1 MQEERDLVVCAIK
14 DVAGNVKSG
23 IPSVTALFLGSLMR
37 AVSEDEARASNRTI
51 RRRERRKGVTVDF
64 EKKSSIRALG
74 KPFWLGLA
82 VLLCSFPGWSQQPP
96 MDQKAN
102 SAFTD
107 SQRTEASA
115 GGQQNAEQRPGSIS
129 GKVVDQ
135 SGVEIEGA
143 VVTLK
148 REGESSEM
156 KAPSNGDGLFAFT
169 DVPPGPFQLTIS
181 SEGLASQEFSGT
193 LESGETLVTPLIMLV
208 VPTQVTEVVVGL
220 TREELAD
227 VQIKEEE
234 KQRVLGIVPN
244 FYLSYDHDAAPLRAK
259 HKFEL
264 AWKSA
269 SDPVTLVGVGFMAGI
284 DQAADRWGAYGQ
296 GAEGYAKRYGATYAN
311 VFVSTFVGGAV
322 MPSLLKQ
329 DPRYFYKGTGSR
341 RSRIAY
347 ALASSVICKG
357 DNGRWQPNYSNVIGS
372 FAGAG
377 MQVAYLPAND
387 RRGSGFVVSSALIRL
402 GETSLA
408 GVLQEFVFS
417 KLTPNRPRRS
427 ASQP

>member
-1 MQEERDLVVCAIK
+1 MTLD
-14 DVAGNVKSG
+14 SG
-23 IPSVTALFLGSLMR
+23 
-37 AVSEDEARASNRTI
+37 
-51 RRRERRKGVTVDF
+51 
-64 EKKSSIRALG
+64 KKSLLLTLG
-74 KPFWLGLA
+74 A
-82 VLLCSFPGWSQQPP
+82 VLLCSFPGWSQQAP
-96 MDQKAN
+96 MDQQKTNAL
-102 SAFTD
+102 AD
-107 SQRTEASA
+107 SQGTLHSS
-115 GGQQNAEQRPGSIS
+115 GGPQSTQQQTGSIS

-148 REGESSEM
+148 REGESSDM

-169 DVPPGPFQLTIS
+169 DVPPGAFQLTIS

-193 LESGETLVTPLIMLV
+193 LQSGEAFVTPLIMLV
-208 VPTQVTEVVVGL
+208 IPTQVTEVRVGL
-220 TREELAD
+220 TPEELAD

-244 FYLSYDHDAAPLRAK
+244 FYVSYEPNAAPLSAK

-269 SDPVTLVGVGFMAGI
+269 SDPVTLAGVGVLAGI

-311 VFVSTFVGGAV
+311 VFVSTFIGGAV
-322 MPSLLKQ
+322 MPAVLKQ
-329 DPRYFYKGTGSR
+329 DPRYFYKGTGSK
-341 RSRIAY
+341 RSRFVY
-347 ALASSVICKG
+347 ALANSVICKG

-377 MQVAYLPAND
+377 MQVLYLPAND
-387 RRGSGFVVSSALIRL
+387 RRGSGFVASSALIRL

-427 ASQP
+427 VSQP